1 MTTLET
7 ILARSAKAQP
17 RRLAGAS
24 TRYALPEKP
33 FALFL
38 RFPPPRFL
46 EKEKGFFCRVR
57 YLPQSPSGNQL
68 LRLLQARI
76 NDG

>member
-46 EKEKGFFCRVR
+46 N
-57 YLPQSPSGNQL
+57 L
-68 LRLLQARI
+68 
-76 NDG
+76 